1 MEKLEFIDENGEK
14 TQFYVIEETRI
25 NGINYLL
32 VSESDNEDEEA
43 EAYILKDTSDAASE
57 EAVYEFVE
65 EDSELEAVGKVFSE
79 LMDDDVLLA
88 GVSVLTIGQYLQPS
102 RKNIPVSEYVTPE
115 CFEYYRQQAV
125 GKGFKKVES
134 APLVRSSYHAEKHI

>member
-1 MEKLEFIDENGEK
+1 MKKLEL
-14 TQFYVIEETRI
+14 T
-25 NGINYLL
+25 GINYLL

-79 LMDDDVLLA
+79 LMDDDVEL
-88 GVSVLTIGQYLQPS
+88 
-102 RKNIPVSEYVTPE
+102 K
-115 CFEYYRQQAV
+115 
-125 GKGFKKVES
+125 
-134 APLVRSSYHAEKHI
+134 

>member
-1 MEKLEFIDENGEK
+1 MESLEFIDENGEK

-32 VSESDNEDEEA
+32 VSESDDDEA

-79 LMDDDVLLA
+79 LMDDDVEL
-88 GVSVLTIGQYLQPS
+88 
-102 RKNIPVSEYVTPE
+102 K
-115 CFEYYRQQAV
+115 
-125 GKGFKKVES
+125 
-134 APLVRSSYHAEKHI
+134 

>member
-43 EAYILKDTSDAASE
+43 EAIFLRIH
-57 EAVYEFVE
+57 
-65 EDSELEAVGKVFSE
+65 
-79 LMDDDVLLA
+79 LM
-88 GVSVLTIGQYLQPS
+88 
-102 RKNIPVSEYVTPE
+102 
-115 CFEYYRQQAV
+115 RQV
-125 GKGFKKVES
+125 KKLFMS
-134 APLVRSSYHAEKHI
+134 L

>member
-43 EAYILKDTSDAASE
+43 EAYILK
-57 EAVYEFVE
+57 
-65 EDSELEAVGKVFSE
+65 
-79 LMDDDVLLA
+79 
-88 GVSVLTIGQYLQPS
+88 
-102 RKNIPVSEYVTPE
+102 
-115 CFEYYRQQAV
+115 
-125 GKGFKKVES
+125 
-134 APLVRSSYHAEKHI
+134 EKLFMSL

>member
-1 MEKLEFIDENGEK
+1 MEKLEFIYENGEK

-79 LMDDDVLLA
+79 LMDDDVEL
-88 GVSVLTIGQYLQPS
+88 
-102 RKNIPVSEYVTPE
+102 K
-115 CFEYYRQQAV
+115 
-125 GKGFKKVES
+125 
-134 APLVRSSYHAEKHI
+134 

>member
-43 EAYILKDTSDAASE
+43 YILKDTSDAASE

-79 LMDDDVLLA
+79 LMDDDVEL
-88 GVSVLTIGQYLQPS
+88 
-102 RKNIPVSEYVTPE
+102 K
-115 CFEYYRQQAV
+115 
-125 GKGFKKVES
+125 
-134 APLVRSSYHAEKHI
+134 

>member
-57 EAVYEFVE
+57 E
-65 EDSELEAVGKVFSE
+65 DSELEAVGKVFSE
-79 LMDDDVLLA
+79 LMDDDVEL
-88 GVSVLTIGQYLQPS
+88 
-102 RKNIPVSEYVTPE
+102 K
-115 CFEYYRQQAV
+115 
-125 GKGFKKVES
+125 
-134 APLVRSSYHAEKHI
+134 

>member
-32 VSESDNEDEEA
+32 VSESDNEEA

-79 LMDDDVLLA
+79 LMDDDVEL
-88 GVSVLTIGQYLQPS
+88 
-102 RKNIPVSEYVTPE
+102 K
-115 CFEYYRQQAV
+115 
-125 GKGFKKVES
+125 
-134 APLVRSSYHAEKHI
+134 

>member
-57 EAVYEFVE
+57 EAVYE
-65 EDSELEAVGKVFSE
+65 LEVVGKVFSE
-79 LMDDDVLLA
+79 LMDDDVEL
-88 GVSVLTIGQYLQPS
+88 
-102 RKNIPVSEYVTPE
+102 K
-115 CFEYYRQQAV
+115 
-125 GKGFKKVES
+125 
-134 APLVRSSYHAEKHI
+134 

>member
-43 EAYILKDTSDAASE
+43 EAYILKDTSDAAADTVRTASTSSPE
-57 EAVYEFVE
+57 
-65 EDSELEAVGKVFSE
+65 S
-79 LMDDDVLLA
+79 
-88 GVSVLTIGQYLQPS
+88 VSS
-102 RKNIPVSEYVTPE
+102 RIASD
-115 CFEYYRQQAV
+115 
-125 GKGFKKVES
+125 GLS
-134 APLVRSSYHAEKHI
+134 IRS

>member
-43 EAYILKDTSDAASE
+43 ASE

-65 EDSELEAVGKVFSE
+65 EDSELESVGKVFSE
-79 LMDDDVLLA
+79 LMDD
-88 GVSVLTIGQYLQPS
+88 GVEL
-102 RKNIPVSEYVTPE
+102 K
-115 CFEYYRQQAV
+115 
-125 GKGFKKVES
+125 
-134 APLVRSSYHAEKHI
+134 

>member
-1 MEKLEFIDENGEK
+1 MERLEFIDDNGEK

-32 VSESDNEDEEA
+32 VSESDDENEEA

-65 EDSELEAVGKVFSE
+65 EDSELEAEAVGKVFSE
-79 LMDDDVLLA
+79 LMDDDVEL
-88 GVSVLTIGQYLQPS
+88 
-102 RKNIPVSEYVTPE
+102 K
-115 CFEYYRQQAV
+115 
-125 GKGFKKVES
+125 
-134 APLVRSSYHAEKHI
+134 

>member
-65 EDSELEAVGKVFSE
+65 EDSELEVVGKVFWCGR
-79 LMDDDVLLA
+79 LRLPDLICKLC
-88 GVSVLTIGQYLQPS
+88 
-102 RKNIPVSEYVTPE
+102 R
-115 CFEYYRQQAV
+115 FERLWIV
-125 GKGFKKVES
+125 RFKIMGER
-134 APLVRSSYHAEKHI
+134 LI

>member
-32 VSESDNEDEEA
+32 VSESDNEDGEA

-65 EDSELEAVGKVFSE
+65 EDSELESVGKVFSE
-79 LMDDDVLLA
+79 LMDDDVEL
-88 GVSVLTIGQYLQPS
+88 
-102 RKNIPVSEYVTPE
+102 K
-115 CFEYYRQQAV
+115 
-125 GKGFKKVES
+125 
-134 APLVRSSYHAEKHI
+134 

>member
-14 TQFYVIEETRI
+14 TQFSVIEETRI

-43 EAYILKDTSDAASE
+43 EAYILKDTSDSASE
-57 EAVYEFVE
+57 EAVYEFIE

-79 LMDDDVLLA
+79 LMDDDVEL
-88 GVSVLTIGQYLQPS
+88 
-102 RKNIPVSEYVTPE
+102 K
-115 CFEYYRQQAV
+115 
-125 GKGFKKVES
+125 
-134 APLVRSSYHAEKHI
+134 